1 VRTRFELKLDEERLR
16 FEREERIGQLK
27 MMEEQHQASMMM
39 QSQMMTILSNMLQN
53 LNENNKKIN
62 QIHYT
67 FIPLI
72 TSNTLKLFTQ
82 L

>member
-53 LNENNKKIN
+53 LNENNKK
-62 QIHYT
+62 
-67 FIPLI
+67 
-72 TSNTLKLFTQ
+72 K
-82 L
+82 